1 MHLTSFAVQN
11 SDTKCA
17 GLINSGE
24 EVPGMLPHSIIVG
37 CTISGAIDNLGT
49 TYTGRTDPLD
59 LI

>member
-1 MHLTSFAVQN
+1 MYLTSIAVQN

-24 EVPGMLPHSIIVG
+24 EVPGMLPHSITVG
-37 CTISGAIDNLGT
+37 CTISDAIDNLGT
-49 TYTGRTDPLD
+49 ANTGRTNPLN